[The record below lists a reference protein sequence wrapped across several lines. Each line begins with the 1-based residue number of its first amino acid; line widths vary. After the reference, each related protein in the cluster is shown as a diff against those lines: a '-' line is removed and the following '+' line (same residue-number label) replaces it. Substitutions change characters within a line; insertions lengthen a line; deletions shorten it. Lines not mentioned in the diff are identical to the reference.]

1 MRYRMLF
8 FTVPGLAVIVS
19 LAGCGSEQAKGAPDK
34 PPAGTVATPA
44 KPAPVTQLTI
54 NVKASPESAA
64 KTWTL
69 TCDPAGGSH
78 PEAAKACAA
87 LAKAK
92 APFTP
97 VAKDQ
102 QCTMIYGGPEEA
114 TVTGTWKDQKVDAK
128 FSRKNGCELSRWTA
142 LNPVLGE
149 LPPVR

>member
-1 MRYRMLF
+1 
-8 FTVPGLAVIVS
+8 
-19 LAGCGSEQAKGAPDK
+19 
-34 PPAGTVATPA
+34 
-44 KPAPVTQLTI
+44 VTQLTI